1 MTSEKSIHIFPI
13 IASAAGAS
21 VITTIALKYIN
32 SRLMW
37 RRKCRRFRRAVAS
50 AQASSTQ
57 LHMMIDG
64 KPYNCNEPLLLNMRE
79 AAHDLVKEYNK
90 SERTPEERKHILG
103 MLLSTPNEN
112 DGEHH
117 ASSSSSAEPSYPDIT
132 IEPPFY
138 VDYGTNISVG
148 RNFYANFNC
157 TMLDCAKITIGDNVF
172 LAPGAQLYTATHPLD
187 AIERRSTE
195 CALPI
200 SIGDDV
206 WIGGCAIV
214 LPGVTIGSRVV
225 VAAGSVVTKDVEDD
239 VVVAGVPARVI
250 KKLK

>member
-1 MTSEKSIHIFPI
+1 
-13 IASAAGAS
+13 
-21 VITTIALKYIN
+21 
-32 SRLMW
+32 
-37 RRKCRRFRRAVAS
+37 
-50 AQASSTQ
+50 
-57 LHMMIDG
+57 MMIDG
-64 KPYNCNEPLLLNMRE
+64 KPYDCNEPLLLNMRE

-90 SERTPEERKHILG
+90 SDRTPGEKKCILET
-103 MLLSTPNEN
+103 LLTTPNEN
-112 DGEHH
+112 GGEHH
-117 ASSSSSAEPSYPDIT
+117 ASSSSAAASSYPDIT

-157 TMLDCAKITIGDNVF
+157 TMLDCAKITIGNNVF
-172 LAPGAQLYTATHPLD
+172 LAPGVQIYTATHPLD

-195 CALPI
+195 YALPI

-206 WIGGCAIV
+206 WIGGCAVV
-214 LPGVTIGSRVV
+214 LPGVAIGSRVV

-250 KKLK
+250 KRLK

>member
-1 MTSEKSIHIFPI
+1 MASDKSIHVLPI
-13 IASAAGAS
+13 VASAAGAS
-21 VITTIALKYIN
+21 VITAIALKYIN

-37 RRKCRRFRRAVAS
+37 RRKCRRFQRAVAS
-50 AQASSTQ
+50 AQSSSTQ
-57 LHMMIDG
+57 LHLMIDG
-64 KPYNCNEPLLLNMRE
+64 RPYNCNEPLLLNMRE

-90 SERTPEERKHILG
+90 SERTPDERKCILET
-103 MLLSTPNEN
+103 LLGSFNEN
-112 DGEHH
+112 DGEKC
-117 ASSSSSAEPSYPDIT
+117 ASSSSATSSYPDIT

-172 LAPGAQLYTATHPLD
+172 LAPGVQLYTATHPLD

-195 CALPI
+195 YALPI

-214 LPGVTIGSRVV
+214 LPGVAIGSRVV

-250 KKLK
+250 KRLKR

>member
-1 MTSEKSIHIFPI
+1 MTSHKSIHISPI
-13 IASAAGAS
+13 ITSAAGAS
-21 VITTIALKYIN
+21 VITAIALKYIN
-32 SRLMW
+32 SSLIW
-37 RRKCRRFRRAVAS
+37 RRKCRRFRQAVAS

-57 LHMMIDG
+57 LHLMIDG
-64 KPYNCNEPLLLNMRE
+64 KPYNCNEALLLNMRE

-90 SERTPEERKHILG
+90 PDRTSEERRYILET
-103 MLLSTPNEN
+103 LLGSFNEN
-112 DGEHH
+112 GENH
-117 ASSSSSAEPSYPDIT
+117 ASNNSSTSSHSDIT
-132 IEPPFY
+132 IETPFY

-157 TMLDCAKITIGDNVF
+157 TILDCATITIGDNVF
-172 LAPGAQLYTATHPLD
+172 LAPGVQLYTATHPLD

-206 WIGGCAIV
+206 WIGGCAMV
-214 LPGVTIGSRVV
+214 LPGVSIGSRVV
-225 VAAGSVVTKDVEDD
+225 VAAGSVVTKDLEND

-250 KKLK
+250 KRLK

>member
-1 MTSEKSIHIFPI
+1 MTPHKSPIHVLPI

-21 VITTIALKYIN
+21 VITAIAFQYIN

-37 RRKCRRFRRAVAS
+37 RRKCLQFRRAVAS

-57 LHMMIDG
+57 LQLMIDS

-90 SERTPEERKHILG
+90 SERAPEDRKDILET
-103 MLLSTPNEN
+103 LLGSFNED
-112 DGEHH
+112 DGENNKSKST
-117 ASSSSSAEPSYPDIT
+117 SSYTDIT

-172 LAPGAQLYTATHPLD
+172 LAPGVQLYTATHPLD

-195 CALPI
+195 FAQPI

-214 LPGVTIGSRVV
+214 LPGVSIGSRAV

-250 KKLK
+250 KRLK